1 MHRPGTISRLLLLLL
16 FTEGITMLRNQN
28 VCALALVAVL
38 ASTGCTT
45 SSERGAEPLR
55 FSGIPDQ
62 NTTELEERFKPFAE
76 HLSRQMG
83 VQVEYVP
90 SRDYQAT
97 VEMFKNGDI
106 VLAWFGGLTGVQAR
120 AAVPGARAI
129 AQGETDP
136 EYYSYFIANRDTGL
150 VQKDEFPT
158 DIGRLKFTFGSDSS
172 TSGRLMPEYFIRQH
186 TGKSPREFFTNPL
199 GFSGSHDK
207 TVELVESGQYEVGVV
222 NYLVYER
229 RVNEGTTDP
238 DVARIIWQTPT
249 YVDYHWVAHPQI
261 EQVFGEGFTERIRQA
276 LIGITDSSL
285 LSALPRERLIPA
297 ADEDYDQL
305 RSVAEQLGMLR

>member
-1 MHRPGTISRLLLLLL
+1 MNYLRLLAV
-16 FTEGITMLRNQN
+16 EGITMSLKRT
-28 VCALALVAVL
+28 VRALALVAAL
-38 ASTGCTT
+38 TSTACTT
-45 SSERGAEPLR
+45 PSESPAEPLR
-55 FSGIPDQ
+55 FSGVPDQ

-76 HLSRQMG
+76 HISQQLG
-83 VQVEYVP
+83 VRVEYVP

-106 VLAWFGGLTGVQAR
+106 VLAWLGGLTGVQAR
-120 AAVPGARAI
+120 AAVPEAQAI
-129 AQGETDP
+129 AQGDTDP
-136 EYYSYFIANRDTGL
+136 EFYSYFIANQITGL
-150 VQKDEFPT
+150 TLNHEFPM
-158 DIGRLKFTFGSDSS
+158 DIGKFKFTFGSDSS

-222 NYLVYER
+222 NYLVYEQ
-229 RVNEGTTDP
+229 RVNQGTTDP
-238 DVARIIWQTPT
+238 DVARVIWQTPT
-249 YVDYHWVAHPQI
+249 YVDYHWVAHPRI
-261 EQVFGEGFTERIRQA
+261 EQVFGEGFTERVRQT
-276 LIGITDSSL
+276 LIGITDSNL

-297 ADEDYDQL
+297 ADQDYDQL

>member
-1 MHRPGTISRLLLLLL
+1 MLLKRD
-16 FTEGITMLRNQN
+16 G
-28 VCALALVAVL
+28 CALALVAVL
-38 ASTGCTT
+38 ANTACTT
-45 SSERGAEPLR
+45 SSERPAEPLR

-62 NTTELEERFKPFAE
+62 NTTELEERFQPFAE
-76 HLSRQMG
+76 HLSRQLG
-83 VQVEYVP
+83 VPVEYVP
-90 SRDYQAT
+90 SRDYQAA

-120 AAVPGARAI
+120 AGVPGARAI
-129 AQGETDP
+129 AQGDTDP
-136 EYYSYFIANRDTGL
+136 EYYSYFIAHRDTGL
-150 VQKDEFPT
+150 TQKDEFPT
-158 DIGRLKFTFGSDSS
+158 DIGNFKFTFGSDSS
-172 TSGRLMPEYFIRQH
+172 TSGRLMPEYFIRQY
-186 TGKSPREFFTNPL
+186 TGKSPRDLFTDPL

-207 TVELVESGQYEVGVV
+207 TVELVESGQYEVGAV

-261 EQVFGEGFTERIRQA
+261 EQVFGEGFTERIQET

-305 RSVAEQLGMLR
+305 RNVAEQLGMLR